1 MLIYNPLMPKIMGD
15 NSSFIN
21 EESDNKFSDCSD
33 DTVVTNSDV
42 NDVTKLKTELMAL
55 KMFVTDQLY
64 ILKQSVGCP
73 TTSECNFSSKES
85 IYINSLH
92 DQINYLKE
100 ENKIKNSIIQS
111 LLCHSPSKNI
121 NDKNDQ
127 AENNL
132 PISEIAEKDNFTN
145 DPDNLSDK
153 DVEGDTHVD
162 NVDNEKDEG
171 RNKPI
176 ELKNVTKRKK
186 KKKKKKDHSEELD
199 NSNIKEHDKGNRH
212 NKIDT
217 RHASPSKTKKSVFIL
232 GDSMV
237 KKVNG
242 FYLTKDIKHK
252 FLVKVRSFSS
262 AKTRCMYDHAKP
274 TIREVNPEHIILHVG
289 TNDLNSEKTASQ
301 ISNSIID
308 LANSLKNETNNIHV
322 SLIVP
327 RNDNLNNKVNEVNN
341 RLINMCEQRN
351 IKIINHSDTID
362 RSRYLNESHL
372 HLNRYGTVEFAKNFK
387 NFLCKLD

>member
-1 MLIYNPLMPKIMGD
+1 MAKIMGD

-73 TTSECNFSSKES
+73 TTSECYFSSKES

-121 NDKNDQ
+121 NDKND
-127 AENNL
+127 
-132 PISEIAEKDNFTN
+132 
-145 DPDNLSDK
+145 PDNLSDK

-162 NVDNEKDEG
+162 KVDNEKDEG

-199 NSNIKEHDKGNRH
+199 NSNIKEHDKSNRH
-212 NKIDT
+212 NKIDNDT
-217 RHASPSKTKKSVFIL
+217 RNASPSKTKKSVFIL

-274 TIREVNPEHIILHVG
+274 TIRE
-289 TNDLNSEKTASQ
+289 
-301 ISNSIID
+301 
-308 LANSLKNETNNIHV
+308 
-322 SLIVP
+322 
-327 RNDNLNNKVNEVNN
+327 
-341 RLINMCEQRN
+341 
-351 IKIINHSDTID
+351 
-362 RSRYLNESHL
+362 
-372 HLNRYGTVEFAKNFK
+372 
-387 NFLCKLD
+387 

>member
-1 MLIYNPLMPKIMGD
+1 MAKIMGD

-21 EESDNKFSDCSD
+21 EESDNKFADCSD

-42 NDVTKLKTELMAL
+42 NDVTKLKTELLAL

-73 TTSECNFSSKES
+73 KTSECNFSSKES

-121 NDKNDQ
+121 DDKNDQ

-132 PISEIAEKDNFTN
+132 PISEIAEKENFTN

-199 NSNIKEHDKGNRH
+199 NSNIKEHDKSNRH
-212 NKIDT
+212 NKIDDT
-217 RHASPSKTKKSVFIL
+217 RNASPSKTKKSVFIL

-262 AKTRCMYDHAKP
+262 AKTGCMYDHAKP
-274 TIREVNPEHIILHVG
+274 TIREVSPEHIILHVG
-289 TNDLNSEKTASQ
+289 TNDLNSEKTVSK

-362 RSRYLNESHL
+362 RSRHLNESHL
-372 HLNRYGTVEFAKNFK
+372 HLNRYGTVEVAKNFK
-387 NFLCKLD
+387 NFLCLY

>member
-1 MLIYNPLMPKIMGD
+1 MAKIMGD

-73 TTSECNFSSKES
+73 KTSECNFSSKES

-111 LLCHSPSKNI
+111 LLGHSPSKNI
-121 NDKNDQ
+121 NDKNNQ

-199 NSNIKEHDKGNRH
+199 NSNIKEHDKSNKH
-212 NKIDT
+212 NKIDNDT
-217 RHASPSKTKKSVFIL
+217 RNASPSKTKKSVFIL

-327 RNDNLNNKVNEVNN
+327 WNDNLNNKVNEVNN

-362 RSRYLNESHL
+362 RSRHLNESHL
-372 HLNRYGTVEFAKNFK
+372 HLNRYGTVEFAKNLK